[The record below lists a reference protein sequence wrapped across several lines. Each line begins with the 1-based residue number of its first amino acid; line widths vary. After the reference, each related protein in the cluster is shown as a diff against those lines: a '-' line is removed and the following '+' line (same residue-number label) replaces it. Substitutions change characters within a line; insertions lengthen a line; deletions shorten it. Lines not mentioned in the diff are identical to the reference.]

1 VTTITQGWYLLGDA
15 APRPGQQALL
25 DALEALDQP
34 FAVVSTERG
43 PAVATAGQAILGDG
57 SPPVGAL
64 PLLAWVPALTPDRL
78 GDPTF
83 GHTYGTRIPYV
94 VGAMANGVASVET
107 VVAAARA
114 GGIGF
119 FGSAGLSTRRIVEA
133 IDRLQVEAAG
143 LPWGS
148 NLIHSPHL
156 PQQEQQTVELYLQ
169 RGVTVV
175 STSAYMK
182 LTPSVVQYRYTGV
195 REVGGRVVPRNHVL
209 AKVSRPEVARHF
221 LAPAPEGMLREL
233 VAAGRLTHDEAR
245 LAARLP
251 MADDLTAEADSGGH
265 TDNRP
270 LPVLLPLLVRQ
281 AQEAAE
287 RTGHRVRVGAA
298 GGIGTPDAAAAAF
311 ELGAAYVLTGTVNQA
326 CVEAGTSD
334 RVKRMLA
341 EAGMADVGMAPA
353 SDMFEGG
360 VEVQVLKRGT
370 LFAMRGHRLYELY
383 RDHPSLQSIPAA
395 EAERVQRTTLKKSF
409 DEVWA
414 ECERYFAE
422 VDPGQLR
429 RAADDPK
436 HQMALV
442 FRWYLGLSSRW
453 AIAGDAERTS
463 DMQVWC
469 GPCIGSFN
477 AWTAGTFLA
486 DPAQRTVAV
495 VAANLMAGAATVRR
509 ARILEAQGVSAPPDA
524 TRFPPR
530 PVRSAP
536 SAPAPRPSNGEL
548 RA

>member
-1 VTTITQGWYLLGDA
+1 VTTTPQGWVLPGDTAPEAGQASLLA
-15 APRPGQQALL
+15 
-25 DALEALDQP
+25 ALERLDRG
-34 FAVVSTERG
+34 FAVALTSQG
-43 PAVATAGQAILGDG
+43 PAVVRGGQAILADG
-57 SPPVGAL
+57 APPAGAL

-78 GDPTF
+78 GDPSF

-119 FGSAGLSTRRIVEA
+119 FGSAGLSTRRVEEA
-133 IDRLQVEAAG
+133 ISRLQSEAAG

-156 PQQEQQTVELYLQ
+156 PQQEQATVELYLQ
-169 RGVTVV
+169 RGVRVV

-182 LTPSVVQYRYTGV
+182 LTPSVVQYRYSGI
-195 REVGGRVVPRNHVL
+195 REEGGRVVPRNRIL

-221 LAPAPEGMLREL
+221 LAPAPEAMLREL
-233 VAAGRLTHDEAR
+233 VAAGRLTAREAA

-270 LPVLLPLLVRQ
+270 LTVLLPLLLQQ
-281 AQEAAE
+281 AEEAAAQ
-287 RTGHRVRVGAA
+287 TGHRLRVGAA
-298 GGIGTPDAAAAAF
+298 GGIGTPGAAAAAF

-326 CVEAGTSD
+326 CVEAGTSEM
-334 RVKRMLA
+334 VKQMLA
-341 EAGMADVGMAPA
+341 TAGMADVGMAPA

-370 LFAMRGHRLYELY
+370 LFAMRGHKLYELY
-383 RDHPSLQSIPAA
+383 SDHGSLDEIPAD
-395 EAERVQRTTLKKSF
+395 EAKRVQDKTLRASF
-409 DEVWA
+409 AEVWA

-422 VDPGQLR
+422 VDPRQIQ
-429 RAADDPK
+429 RAATDPRHK
-436 HQMALV
+436 MALI

-453 AIAGDAERTS
+453 AIAGDTARKS
-463 DMQVWC
+463 DVQVWC

-477 AWTAGTFLA
+477 AWTRGTFLA
-486 DPAQRTVAV
+486 EPAQRTVGV

-509 ARILEAQGVSAPPDA
+509 ARILEAQGVAAPA
-524 TRFPPR
+524 AAVGFPPR
-530 PVRSAP
+530 PVAE
-536 SAPAPRPSNGEL
+536 APAPSPRPTGDL
-548 RA
+548 HV